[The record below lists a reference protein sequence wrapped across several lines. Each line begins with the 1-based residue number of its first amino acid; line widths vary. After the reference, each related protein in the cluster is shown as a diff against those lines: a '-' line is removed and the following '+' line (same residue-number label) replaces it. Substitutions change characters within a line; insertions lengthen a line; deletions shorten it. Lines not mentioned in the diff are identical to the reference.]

1 MTYGFIKKINRTACG
16 GTFKK
21 RGCSKIDCGT
31 VSALSNNSRRD
42 YCFRYRSGCYFK
54 SLGLIFVA

>member
-1 MTYGFIKKINRTACG
+1 MTYGFIKNINRTACG

-31 VSALSNNSRRD
+31 VSALTNNSRRTTVYD
-42 YCFRYRSGCYFK
+42 TGPVVILR
-54 SLGLIFVA
+54 VWD